1 LDIKTNPWDN
11 IFKEKG
17 RFFHE
22 PHADMPGIVNL
33 LKERGTKTVL
43 DLGNGTGRHTVY
55 MAQNGFTVYGMDNS
69 PQAIQSAQEWLQA
82 EGLTADLKYGDI
94 TEPFPYPDAFFDG
107 LISVQVINHG
117 DNATVKRIADEI
129 TRVLKPGGVLFITV
143 ATLKNQAKTWEQIE
157 PNTFMPL
164 DGREKGLLHHFF
176 VPEELRELFSGFDI
190 TDTHLDKGQH
200 YCLTAVKK

>member
-1 LDIKTNPWDN
+1 
-11 IFKEKG
+11 
-17 RFFHE
+17 
-22 PHADMPGIVNL
+22 MV
-33 LKERGTKTVL
+33 
-43 DLGNGTGRHTVY
+43 
-55 MAQNGFTVYGMDNS
+55 QNGFTVYGMDNS

-143 ATLKNQAKTWEQIE
+143 ATLKTRPRPGNRLNRIPSCRWTAGKKACSITFSHQKNCRHCSAVLKLKTHIWIRSA
-157 PNTFMPL
+157 L
-164 DGREKGLLHHFF
+164 LSDRREKMTGCSKS
-176 VPEELRELFSGFDI
+176 RQNSG
-190 TDTHLDKGQH
+190 
-200 YCLTAVKK
+200 

>member
-1 LDIKTNPWDN
+1 
-11 IFKEKG
+11 
-17 RFFHE
+17 
-22 PHADMPGIVNL
+22 MPGIVNL

-129 TRVLKPGGVLFITV
+129 TRVIKPGGLIFITV

-176 VPEELRELFSGFDI
+176 TPEELQALFSGFEI
-190 TDTHLDKGQH
+190 KDTHLDKGQH